1 MDYNWTNCS
10 KVIKAEVNTLLT
22 EFPRLLGDNLLGIY
36 LHGSLAAGGFNPER
50 SNINLLIVTAHQLED
65 DVRHKLVELLL
76 RMSRVPAPLDC
87 IFAIKQDTQA
97 PWPIDL
103 HYHEKVREEYQLARR
118 SNNWQ
123 LLDSSASLST
133 SQQVLIFQ
141 ALHDY
146 GICLYGQPIAEA
158 IPQPTASTYRTAL
171 IQEMHV
177 ALQNSLRDPIAFV
190 LNGCRALAY
199 LRSGS
204 QLSKRDAAIWGLT
217 QLPEEYRG
225 LIQQVQALYQGERLG
240 RPVGRSTLDS
250 FTRLLQETIQA
261 A

>member
-10 KVIKAEVNTLLT
+10 KVIKSEVNTLLT

-36 LHGSLAAGGFNPER
+36 LYGSLAAGGFNPER
-50 SNINLLIVTAHQLED
+50 SNINLLILTHHTLGAE
-65 DVRHKLVELLL
+65 VRHKLVELLL

-87 IFAIKQDTQA
+87 IFAVKQDTQA

-103 HYHEKVREEYQLARR
+103 YYHEKVREDFQLARR
-118 SNNWQ
+118 NNNWQ
-123 LLDSSASLST
+123 QLDSSTHLSDA
-133 SQQVLIFQ
+133 QQLLIFQ

-158 IPQPTASTYRTAL
+158 IPQPAENAFRTAL
-171 IQEMHV
+171 IQETQV

-204 QLSKRDAAIWGLT
+204 RLSKRDAAIWGLT
-217 QLPEEYRG
+217 QLPEQYRG

-240 RPVGRSTLDS
+240 RPVGRATLDS
-250 FTRLLQETIQA
+250 FASLLRETIQA